1 LVQGDHEE
9 LVEYDLQG
17 DMFVRL
23 RLRTVRQMYYAAY
36 SPRPF
41 VPHHKEGFFYAA
53 KDAVG

>member
-1 LVQGDHEE
+1 MVQGDHEE

-23 RLRTVRQMYYAAY
+23 RLRTVRKMYYAAY

-53 KDAVG
+53 KTP